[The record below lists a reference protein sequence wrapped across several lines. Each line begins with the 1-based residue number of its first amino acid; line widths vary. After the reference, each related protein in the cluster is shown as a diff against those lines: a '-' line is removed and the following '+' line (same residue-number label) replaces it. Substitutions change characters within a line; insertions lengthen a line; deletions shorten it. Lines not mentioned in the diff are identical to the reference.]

1 MREVAFVV
9 HYDDGVDDLMDVF
22 RAYPSLAA
30 QSAACYASHDAMWRV
45 DHITGPEAA
54 MAAID
59 ETFLD
64 HDQCNECLDVP
75 NCQTERD
82 YHVLDRRPTVRT
94 VYTYRR
100 EVFRCHSIPYHVL
113 NTVGDGVVFESR
125 RSEDEYRWKVLYPGD
140 ASVERL
146 FDAIEE
152 DLLDGLS
159 VELSHLRQSGNWS
172 ADTRTA
178 TDLSATQ
185 RATLEA
191 AVEHGYYQRPR
202 NVTVSD
208 LAAVLDEP
216 RSTVQYRLRS
226 AEDLLV
232 RSFVDR
238 AL

>member
-9 HYDDGVDDLMDVF
+9 HYDEGTDGLMDVF
-22 RAYPSLAA
+22 REYPSLAA

-75 NCQTERD
+75 NCQTERE
-82 YHVLDRRPTVRT
+82 YHVLDRRPTART

-100 EVFRCHSIPYHVL
+100 EVFKCHSIPYHVL
-113 NTVGDGVVFESR
+113 QHVGDGVVFESR
-125 RSEDEYRWKVLYPGD
+125 RSGDAYHWKVLYPGD
-140 ASVERL
+140 AAVGSL
-146 FDAIEE
+146 FDDIEAN
-152 DLLDGLS
+152 LLPGLS
-159 VELSHLRQSGNWS
+159 LELRHLRESGNWS

-178 TDLSATQ
+178 TELSPEQ

-191 AVEHGYYQRPR
+191 AVEHGYYERPR
-202 NVTVSD
+202 EVTVPD
-208 LAAVLDEP
+208 LADLLDEP

-232 RSFVDR
+232 RSFVGR